1 MTSATGGEAIV
12 SGLVAHGVDTVFGL
26 PGAQIYG
33 LFDAFQQAQLKVIGA
48 RHEQACGY
56 MAYGYA
62 RSTGRPGVFS
72 VVPGPGV
79 LNAGAALL
87 TAFGSN
93 EPVLCLTGQVPT
105 QFLGKG
111 RGHLHEM
118 PDQLATL
125 RTFVKWADRV
135 EYPDIAPAMV
145 SRAFQEMLSGRR
157 GPVSLEMPWDVFTQ
171 RAEVGPA
178 KVFDPFPAPQ
188 PDPDRI
194 KAEAAQIKA
203 SKNPMIFVGSGSI
216 DASEEILELAEMIDA
231 PVVAFRSGRGIV
243 SNAHELGLT
252 MAAAYRLWPRTDL
265 MIGIGTRME
274 WPASSFRW
282 PFQPQG
288 LKSIRI
294 DIDPS
299 EMRRLTPDAAVV
311 ADARSGTRA
320 LLAAVSKAG
329 YSKSSGRRATIR
341 DASAAALQEIQKVQP
356 QMAYLN
362 ILREVLPAN
371 AIVTDELS
379 QVGFASW
386 YGFPIYEPR
395 TFITSGYQGTLGS
408 GFPTALG
415 AKVANPDRPV
425 VAITGDGGFMFGV
438 QELATAVQFNIGVV
452 TLVFNNNAYGNVRRD
467 QRERFDGRV
476 VASDLVNPDF
486 VKRAESF
493 GVGATR
499 VTSPEGFRPA
509 LEKALAA
516 GGPYLK
522 SHVTEQH
529 LQTSVSAFVHPEK
542 PKPNLMVR
550 SAHLRASRTMSMHRS
565 YFEPP

>member
-1 MTSATGGEAIV
+1 MTSMTGGQAIV
-12 SGLVAHGVDTVFGL
+12 SGLVAHGVNTVFGL

-62 RSTGRPGVFS
+62 RSSGKVGVFS

-135 EYPDIAPAMV
+135 EYPDNAPTAV
-145 SRAFQEMLSGRR
+145 SRAFQEMMSGRR
-157 GPVSLEMPWDVFTQ
+157 GPAALEMPWDVFTQ
-171 RAEVGPA
+171 RVETGAARP
-178 KVFDPFPAPQ
+178 FDLFPAPQ
-188 PDPDRI
+188 ADSERI
-194 KAEAAQIKA
+194 KDAAALIAA
-203 SKNPMIFVGSGSI
+203 SKTPMIFVGSGAI
-216 DASEEILELAEMIDA
+216 EAREEILELAEMIDA

-252 MAAAYRLWPRTDL
+252 MAAAYRLWPTTDL
-265 MIGIGTRME
+265 MIGIGTRLELPTM
-274 WPASSFRW
+274 SRW
-282 PFQPQG
+282 PYRPEG
-288 LKSIRI
+288 LKSVRI
-294 DIDPS
+294 DIDPV
-299 EMRRLTPDAAVV
+299 EMRRVPPDVAVV
-311 ADARSGTRA
+311 ADAKAATSDLRTAVARA
-320 LLAAVSKAG
+320 A
-329 YSKSSGRRATIR
+329 RRKTADRRVAIREAT
-341 DASAAALQEIQKVQP
+341 AAAQAEIQKVQP

-362 ILREVLPAN
+362 ILREVLPKDG
-371 AIVTDELS
+371 IVTDELS

-386 YGFPIYEPR
+386 YGFPIYQPH

-415 AKVANPDRPV
+415 AKVANPDKPV
-425 VAITGDGGFMFGV
+425 VAITGDGGFMFAV

-467 QRERFDGRV
+467 QVQRFGGRV

-486 VKRAESF
+486 VKLAESF
-493 GVGATR
+493 GVAASR
-499 VTSPEGFRPA
+499 VTSPGHFRTH
-509 LEKALAA
+509 LEKALAH
-516 GGPYLK
+516 GGPYLIAIEVPK
-522 SHVTEQH
+522 DSET
-529 LQTSVSAFVHPEK
+529 TPWTFIHPAR
-542 PKPNLMVR
+542 P
-550 SAHLRASRTMSMHRS
+550 
-565 YFEPP
+565 

>member
-1 MTSATGGEAIV
+1 MTPSSGGEAIV

-62 RSTGRPGVFS
+62 RSSGRPGVFS

-87 TAFGSN
+87 TAYGSN

-105 QFLGKG
+105 QYLGKG

-125 RTFVKWADRV
+125 RSFVKWADRI
-135 EYPDIAPAMV
+135 EYPDAAPTLV

-157 GPVSLEMPWDVFTQ
+157 GPVALEMPWDVFTQ
-171 RAEVGPA
+171 RAVTGASKP
-178 KVFDPFPAPQ
+178 FDLFPAPQ
-188 PDPDRI
+188 PDSERV
-194 KAEAAQIKA
+194 KAAAA
-203 SKNPMIFVGSGSI
+203 LVANSKTPMIFVGSGAI
-216 DASEEILELAEMIDA
+216 HARDEILELAELIDA

-252 MAAAYRLWPRTDL
+252 MAAAYRLWPSTDL
-265 MIGIGTRME
+265 MIGIGSRME
-274 WPASSFRW
+274 LPTMFRW
-282 PFQPQG
+282 PFRPDG
-288 LKSIRI
+288 LKSVRI

-299 EMRRLTPDAAVV
+299 EMRRFTPDAPVI
-311 ADARSGTRA
+311 ADAQAGTRE
-320 LLAAVSKAG
+320 LLAAVRKAG
-329 YSKSSGRRATIR
+329 YTKTSGRRSAIR
-341 DASAAALQEIQKVQP
+341 EASAAALRQIQKVQP

-362 ILREVLPAN
+362 ILREVLPHN

-379 QVGFASW
+379 QVGFTSW
-386 YGFPIYEPR
+386 YGFPVYEPR

-415 AKVANPDRPV
+415 AKVAHPDRPV

-486 VKRAESF
+486 VKLAESF
-493 GVGATR
+493 GVAAAR
-499 VTSPEGFRPA
+499 VTSPDTFRSA
-509 LEKALAA
+509 LEKALAH
-516 GGPYLK
+516 GGPCLIDIEVPK
-522 SHVTEQH
+522 DSE
-529 LQTSVSAFVHPEK
+529 TSPWTFIHPAK
-542 PKPNLMVR
+542 P
-550 SAHLRASRTMSMHRS
+550 
-565 YFEPP
+565 

>member
-1 MTSATGGEAIV
+1 MDQTMTSMTGGEAIV

-33 LFDAFQQAQLKVIGA
+33 LFDAFHQAQFKVIGA

-125 RTFVKWADRV
+125 KTFVKWADRI
-135 EYPDIAPAMV
+135 EYPNGAQTAV
-145 SRAFQEMLSGRR
+145 SRAFQEMMSGRR
-157 GPVSLEMPWDVFTQ
+157 GPAVLEMPWDVFTQ
-171 RAEVGPA
+171 RADAGLA
-178 KVFDPFPAPQ
+178 KPFDPFPAPL
-188 PDPDRI
+188 PDGDRI
-194 KAEAAQIKA
+194 QEAATLIAA
-203 SKNPMIFVGSGSI
+203 STRPMIFVGSGAI
-216 DASEEILELAEMIDA
+216 HAREEILELAEMIDA

-252 MAAAYRLWPRTDL
+252 MAAAYKLWPQTDL

-274 WPASSFRW
+274 LPASSFRW
-282 PFQPQG
+282 PFRPDG

-294 DIDPS
+294 DIDPV
-299 EMRRLTPDAAVV
+299 EMRRMPPDVAVV
-311 ADARSGTRA
+311 TDAKAGTRE
-320 LLAAVSKAG
+320 LLAAVRKAG
-329 YSKSSGRRATIR
+329 YRKTTGRRAVIR
-341 DASAAALQEIQKVQP
+341 EATAAAREEIQKVQP
-356 QMAYLN
+356 QIAYLN
-362 ILREVLPAN
+362 ILREVLPQD
-371 AIVTDELS
+371 AIVPDEVS

-386 YGFPIYEPR
+386 YGFPVYQPR

-415 AKVANPDRPV
+415 AKVANPGKPV
-425 VAITGDGGFMFGV
+425 VAITGDGGFMFAV
-438 QELATAVQFNIGVV
+438 QELATAVQFNISVV

-467 QRERFDGRV
+467 QLQRFDGRV

-486 VKRAESF
+486 VKLAESF
-493 GVGATR
+493 GVAAAR
-499 VTSPEGFRPA
+499 VTSPDHFRPA
-509 LEKALAA
+509 LEKALAD
-516 GGPYLK
+516 GGPYLIAIEVPK
-522 SHVTEQH
+522 DSE
-529 LQTSVSAFVHPEK
+529 VSPWSFIHPAK
-542 PKPNLMVR
+542 P
-550 SAHLRASRTMSMHRS
+550 
-565 YFEPP
+565 

>member
-1 MTSATGGEAIV
+1 MTSTTGGEAIV
-12 SGLVAHGVDTVFGL
+12 SGLLAHGIDTVFGL

-33 LFDAFQQAQLKVIGA
+33 LFDAFHQAQLKVIGA

-62 RSTGRPGVFS
+62 RSTGRASVFS

-79 LNAGAALL
+79 LNAGAAML
-87 TAFGSN
+87 TAFGAN

-105 QFLGKG
+105 AFLGKG

-125 RTFVKWADRV
+125 RTFVKWAERI
-135 EYPDIAPAMV
+135 EYPDIAPTLV

-157 GPVSLEMPWDVFTQ
+157 GPVALEMPWDVFTQ
-171 RAEVGPA
+171 RAETGAA

-188 PDPDRI
+188 PDSDRI
-194 KAEAAQIKA
+194 KDAAALISA
-203 SKNPMIFVGSGSI
+203 SRTPMIFVGSGAI
-216 DASEEILELAEMIDA
+216 HARDEILELAEAIDA

-243 SNAHELGLT
+243 SNAHELGVT
-252 MAAAYRLWPRTDL
+252 MAAAYKLWPNTDL

-274 WPASSFRW
+274 LPTMSRW
-282 PFQPQG
+282 PFRPDG
-288 LKSIRI
+288 LKSVRI

-299 EMRRLTPDAAVV
+299 EMRRLTPDV
-311 ADARSGTRA
+311 AIVSDAKAGTRE
-320 LLAAVSKAG
+320 LRAAVSKAG
-329 YSKSSGRRATIR
+329 IRKTAGRRATIR
-341 DASAAALQEIQKVQP
+341 EAAAAALREIQAVQP

-362 ILREVLPAN
+362 ILREVLPPN

-386 YGFPIYEPR
+386 YGFPVYEPR

-425 VAITGDGGFMFGV
+425 VAITGDGGFMFAV
-438 QELATAVQFNIGVV
+438 AELATAVQFNIGVI

-467 QRERFDGRV
+467 QRQRFEGRV

-486 VKRAESF
+486 VKLAESF
-493 GVGATR
+493 GVAASR
-499 VTSPEGFRPA
+499 VTSPDHFRPA
-509 LEKALAA
+509 LEKALAH
-516 GGPYLK
+516 GGPYLVDVEVPRD
-522 SHVTEQH
+522 SET
-529 LQTSVSAFVHPEK
+529 TPWTFIHPAK
-542 PKPNLMVR
+542 P
-550 SAHLRASRTMSMHRS
+550 
-565 YFEPP
+565 

>member
-1 MTSATGGEAIV
+1 MTTLTGGEAIV

-26 PGAQIYG
+26 PGAQVYG
-33 LFDAFQQAQLKVIGA
+33 LFDAFHQAQLKVIGA

-56 MAYGYA
+56 MAFGYA
-62 RSTGRPGVFS
+62 RASGRPGVFS

-79 LNAGAALL
+79 LNASAALL
-87 TAFGSN
+87 TAYGCN
-93 EPVLCLTGQVPT
+93 EPVLCVTGQVPT

-125 RTFVKWADRV
+125 RTYVKWADRI
-135 EYPDIAPAMV
+135 ETPGNAPTTV
-145 SRAFQEMLSGRR
+145 SRAFQEMTSGRR
-157 GPVSLEMPWDVFTQ
+157 GPASVEMPWDIFTQ
-171 RAEVGPA
+171 RADTCAA
-178 KVFDPFPAPQ
+178 KVLEPLPAPL
-188 PDPDRI
+188 PDPDMI
-194 KAEAAQIKA
+194 KQAAALIKG
-203 SKNPMIFVGSGSI
+203 SKAPMIFVGSGAI
-216 DASEEILELAEMIDA
+216 EAGAEILELAEMIDA

-252 MAAAYRLWPRTDL
+252 MAAAYKLWPKTDL
-265 MIGIGTRME
+265 MIGIGSRLELPTM
-274 WPASSFRW
+274 SRW
-282 PFQPQG
+282 PFRPDG

-294 DIDPS
+294 DIDPV
-299 EMRRLTPDAAVV
+299 EMRRFISDTAIV
-311 ADARSGTRA
+311 ADAKTA
-320 LLAAVSKAG
+320 TADLAAAVSKAG
-329 YSKSSGRRATIR
+329 YSKTAGRRAAIR
-341 DASAAALQEIQKVQP
+341 EATATAQQEIQRIQP

-379 QVGFASW
+379 QFGFASW

-415 AKVANPDRPV
+415 AKVANPDKPV

-486 VKRAESF
+486 VKLAESF
-493 GVGATR
+493 GVAAAR
-499 VTSPEGFRPA
+499 VTAPDQFKVA
-509 LEKALAA
+509 MEKALAH
-516 GGPYLK
+516 GGPYLI
-522 SHVTEQH
+522 SVEVTRDSE
-529 LQTSVSAFVHPEK
+529 VSPWAFIHP
-542 PKPNLMVR
+542 PKP
-550 SAHLRASRTMSMHRS
+550 
-565 YFEPP
+565 

>member
-1 MTSATGGEAIV
+1 MTSMTGGEAIV

-26 PGAQIYG
+26 PGAQVYG
-33 LFDAFQQAQLKVIGA
+33 LFDAFHQAQLKVIGA

-62 RSTGRPGVFS
+62 RSSGRPGVFS

-79 LNAGAALL
+79 LNAGAAML

-125 RTFVKWADRV
+125 RTFVKWAERI
-135 EYPDIAPAMV
+135 EYPDGAPEVV
-145 SRAFQEMLSGRR
+145 SRAFQEMMSGRR
-157 GPVSLEMPWDVFTQ
+157 GPVALEMPWDIFTA
-171 RAEVGPA
+171 RADVGAA
-178 KVFDPFPAPQ
+178 KVLEPFRAPL
-188 PDPDRI
+188 PDSDRI
-194 KAEAAQIKA
+194 KDAAALVKA
-203 SKNPMIFVGSGSI
+203 SKTAMIFVGSGAI
-216 DASEEILELAEMIDA
+216 HAREEILELAEMIDA

-252 MAAAYRLWPRTDL
+252 MAAGYRLWPETDL
-265 MIGIGTRME
+265 MIGIGTRLELPTM
-274 WPASSFRW
+274 SRW
-282 PFQPQG
+282 PYRPDG

-299 EMRRLTPDAAVV
+299 EMRRYTPDVAVISDSK
-311 ADARSGTRA
+311 AGTRE
-320 LLAAVSKAG
+320 LLAAVSTAG
-329 YSKSSGRRATIR
+329 YRKTAGRRAAIR
-341 DASAAALQEIQKVQP
+341 EATAAAQQEIQKVQP

-362 ILREVLPAN
+362 ILREVLPSN

-438 QELATAVQFNIGVV
+438 QELSTAVQFNIGVV

-467 QRERFDGRV
+467 QRTRFDGRV
-476 VASDLVNPDF
+476 VAADLVNPDF
-486 VKRAESF
+486 VKLAASF
-493 GVGATR
+493 GVAASR
-499 VTSPEGFRPA
+499 VTSPDHFRPA
-509 LEKALAA
+509 LEKALAHR
-516 GGPYLK
+516 GPSLIAIEVPRD
-522 SHVTEQH
+522 SEVTPW
-529 LQTSVSAFVHPEK
+529 TFIHPAR
-542 PKPNLMVR
+542 N
-550 SAHLRASRTMSMHRS
+550 
-565 YFEPP
+565 

>member
-1 MTSATGGEAIV
+1 MTSMTGGEAIV
-12 SGLVAHGVDTVFGL
+12 SGLVAHGVNTVFGL

-79 LNAGAALL
+79 LNAGAAML

-105 QFLGKG
+105 AFLGKG

-125 RTFVKWADRV
+125 RTFVKWAERI

-171 RAEVGPA
+171 RAEVGPS
-178 KVFDPFPAPQ
+178 KPFDLLSPPR
-188 PDPDRI
+188 PDPDHI
-194 KAEAAQIKA
+194 KSAAALIA
-203 SKNPMIFVGSGSI
+203 GSKTPMIFVGSGAI
-216 DASEEILELAEMIDA
+216 DAREEILELAEMIDA
-231 PVVAFRSGRGIV
+231 PVVAFRSGRGVV

-252 MAAAYRLWPRTDL
+252 MAAAYRLWPTTDL
-265 MIGIGTRME
+265 MIGIGTRLELPTM
-274 WPASSFRW
+274 SRW
-282 PFQPQG
+282 PYRPEG
-288 LKSIRI
+288 LKSVRI

-299 EMRRLTPDAAVV
+299 EMRRFTPDVAVV
-311 ADARSGTRA
+311 ADAKAATA
-320 LLAAVSKAG
+320 ELLAAVSKAG
-329 YSKSSGRRATIR
+329 YRKTSGRRPAIREAT
-341 DASAAALQEIQKVQP
+341 SAAHQEIQKVQP

-362 ILREVLPAN
+362 ILREVLPHN

-415 AKVANPDRPV
+415 AKVAHPDRPV

-438 QELATAVQFNIGVV
+438 QELSTAVQFKIGVV

-467 QRERFDGRV
+467 QRQRFDGRV
-476 VASDLVNPDF
+476 VAADLVNPDF
-486 VKRAESF
+486 VKLAESF
-493 GVGATR
+493 GVGAAR
-499 VTSPEGFRPA
+499 VTSPDHFRHA
-509 LEKALAA
+509 LEKALAD
-516 GGPYLK
+516 GGPYLIAIEVPRD
-522 SHVTEQH
+522 SEVTPW
-529 LQTSVSAFVHPEK
+529 TFIHPAK
-542 PKPNLMVR
+542 P
-550 SAHLRASRTMSMHRS
+550 
-565 YFEPP
+565 

>member
-1 MTSATGGEAIV
+1 MTSMTGGEAIV

-33 LFDAFQQAQLKVIGA
+33 LFDAFHQAQLKVIGA

-62 RSTGRPGVFS
+62 RSSGKPGVFS

-87 TAFGSN
+87 TAFGGN

-105 QFLGKG
+105 EFLGKG

-125 RTFVKWADRV
+125 RTFVKWAERI
-135 EYPDIAPAMV
+135 EYPDGAPTLV

-157 GPVSLEMPWDVFTQ
+157 GPAALEMPWDVFTQ
-171 RAEVGPA
+171 AADTAAVTP
-178 KVFDPFPAPQ
+178 FTPFPAPR
-188 PDPDRI
+188 PDSDRI
-194 KAEAAQIKA
+194 AKAAALIKA
-203 SKNPMIFVGSGSI
+203 AKAPMIFVGSGAI
-216 DASEEILELAEMIDA
+216 HAREEIRELAEMIDA

-252 MAAAYRLWPRTDL
+252 MAAAYKLWPQTDL

-274 WPASSFRW
+274 LPTSFRW
-282 PFQPQG
+282 PFRPDG
-288 LKSIRI
+288 LKSVRI
-294 DIDPS
+294 DIDPV
-299 EMRRLTPDAAVV
+299 EMRRVTTDVSVV
-311 ADARSGTRA
+311 ADSKAGTA
-320 LLAAVSKAG
+320 ELIAAVSKAG
-329 YSKSSGRRATIR
+329 HSRSAGRRAAIR
-341 DASAAALQEIQKVQP
+341 EASAASLKEIQQVQP

-362 ILREVLPAN
+362 VLREVLPHD

-386 YGFPIYEPR
+386 YGFPVYEPR

-415 AKVANPDRPV
+415 AKVANPDKPV

-467 QRERFDGRV
+467 QQQRFDGRV

-486 VKRAESF
+486 VKLAESF
-493 GVGATR
+493 GVGAIR
-499 VTSPEGFRPA
+499 VTAPDQFRGA

-516 GGPYLK
+516 GGPYLIDIEVPRD
-522 SHVTEQH
+522 SEVTPW
-529 LQTSVSAFVHPEK
+529 TFIHPAR
-542 PKPNLMVR
+542 P
-550 SAHLRASRTMSMHRS
+550 
-565 YFEPP
+565 

>member
-1 MTSATGGEAIV
+1 MTKQTGGEAIV
-12 SGLVAHGVDTVFGL
+12 GGLVAHGVDTVFGL

-79 LNAGAALL
+79 LTAGAALL
-87 TAFGSN
+87 TAHGAN

-125 RTFVKWADRV
+125 RSFVKWAERI
-135 EYPDIAPAMV
+135 EYPDAAPALV

-157 GPVSLEMPWDVFTQ
+157 GPVALEMPWDVFTQ
-171 RAEVGPA
+171 RADVGVSKP
-178 KVFDPFPAPQ
+178 FDLLAPPL
-188 PDPDRI
+188 PDTDRV
-194 KAEAAQIKA
+194 KDAAALVAA
-203 SKNPMIFVGSGSI
+203 SKAPMIFVGSGAI
-216 DASEEILELAEMIDA
+216 HAADEILELAELIDA

-252 MAAAYRLWPRTDL
+252 MAAAYRLWANTDL
-265 MIGIGTRME
+265 MIGIGTRLELTTM
-274 WPASSFRW
+274 SRW
-282 PFQPQG
+282 PYRPEG
-288 LKSIRI
+288 LKCIRI

-299 EMRRLTPDAAVV
+299 EMRRYTPDIAVI
-311 ADARSGTRA
+311 ADAQAGTRE
-320 LLAAVSKAG
+320 LLAAVRKRG
-329 YSKSSGRRATIR
+329 YSKTKDRRAAIR
-341 DASAAALQEIQKVQP
+341 DASAAALKQIQSIQP

-362 ILREVLPAN
+362 ILRDVLPDN

-386 YGFPIYEPR
+386 YGFPVYQPR

-415 AKVANPDRPV
+415 AKVAHPDTPV

-467 QRERFDGRV
+467 QIKVFDGRV
-476 VASDLVNPDF
+476 VAADLVNPDF
-486 VKRAESF
+486 VKLAESF
-493 GVGATR
+493 GAGAAR
-499 VTSPEGFRPA
+499 VSSPQTFRPV
-509 LEKALAA
+509 LERAIAD
-516 GGPYLK
+516 GGPYVIVVEVPRD
-522 SHVTEQH
+522 SEASPWPFIHT
-529 LQTSVSAFVHPEK
+529 AK
-542 PKPNLMVR
+542 P
-550 SAHLRASRTMSMHRS
+550 
-565 YFEPP
+565 

>member
-1 MTSATGGEAIV
+1 M
-12 SGLVAHGVDTVFGL
+12 
-26 PGAQIYG
+26 
-33 LFDAFQQAQLKVIGA
+33 AF
-48 RHEQACGY
+48 
-56 MAYGYA
+56 GYA
-62 RSTGRPGVFS
+62 RSSGRPGVFS

-87 TAFGSN
+87 TAFGCN
-93 EPVLCLTGQVPT
+93 EPVLCVTGQVPT

-125 RTFVKWADRV
+125 RTYVKWADRI
-135 EYPDIAPAMV
+135 EYPASAPTVVA
-145 SRAFQEMLSGRR
+145 RAFQEMMSGRR
-157 GPVSLEMPWDVFTQ
+157 GPASVEMPWDVFTQ
-171 RAEVGPA
+171 RAATAAAEVLAPL
-178 KVFDPFPAPQ
+178 PAPQ
-188 PDPDRI
+188 PDPDLVRQAAALI
-194 KAEAAQIKA
+194 RNSKA
-203 SKNPMIFVGSGSI
+203 PMIFVGSGAI
-216 DASEEILELAEMIDA
+216 EAGEEILELAEMIDA

-265 MIGIGTRME
+265 MIAIGTRAE
-274 WPASSFRW
+274 LPASGFRW
-282 PFQPQG
+282 PYQPAG

-294 DIDPS
+294 DIDPV
-299 EMRRLTPDAAVV
+299 EMRRMTADTAIV
-311 ADARSGTRA
+311 ADAKAATA
-320 LLAAVSKAG
+320 DLAAAVRKAG
-329 YSKSSGRRATIR
+329 TSKSAGRRAAIR
-341 DASAAALQEIQKVQP
+341 EATAVALDEIQRIQP
-356 QMAYLN
+356 QMAYLD
-362 ILREVLPAN
+362 ILREVLPPN

-386 YGFPIYEPR
+386 YGFPVYQPR

-415 AKVANPDRPV
+415 AKVANPDTPV

-486 VKRAESF
+486 VRLAESF
-493 GVGATR
+493 GVAAAR
-499 VTSPEGFRPA
+499 VTSPDQFKPA
-509 LEKALAA
+509 LEKALAH
-516 GGPYLK
+516 GGPSLI
-522 SHVTEQH
+522 SIEMPRD
-529 LQTSVSAFVHPEK
+529 SEVSPWAFIHP
-542 PKPNLMVR
+542 PKP
-550 SAHLRASRTMSMHRS
+550 
-565 YFEPP
+565 

>member
-1 MTSATGGEAIV
+1 MPLSTGGEAIV
-12 SGLVAHGVDTVFGL
+12 SGLVAHGVNTVFGL

-33 LFDAFQQAQLKVIGA
+33 LFDAFQQAQLTVIGA

-56 MAYGYA
+56 MAFGYA
-62 RSTGRPGVFS
+62 RASGKPGVFS

-87 TAFGSN
+87 TAFGAN

-105 QFLGKG
+105 DFLGKG

-125 RTFVKWADRV
+125 RTFVKWADRI
-135 EYPDIAPAMV
+135 EYPANAPAKV
-145 SRAFQEMLSGRR
+145 ARAFQEMLSGRR

-171 RAEVGPA
+171 RVKAGPAEV
-178 KVFDPFPAPQ
+178 FDRFPAPE
-188 PDPDRI
+188 PDPGQL
-194 KAEAAQIKA
+194 KSAARLIAA
-203 SKNPMIFVGSGSI
+203 SKAPMIFVGSGAI
-216 DASEEILELAEMIDA
+216 HAGDEILELAELIDA

-252 MAAAYRLWPRTDL
+252 MAAAYRLWPTTDL
-265 MIGIGTRME
+265 MIGIGTRLELPTM
-274 WPASSFRW
+274 SRW
-282 PFQPQG
+282 PYRPGG

-294 DIDPS
+294 DIDPV
-299 EMRRLTPDAAVV
+299 EMRRYAPDAAVV
-311 ADARSGTRA
+311 TDAKAGTSG
-320 LLAAVSKAG
+320 LLATVRKSG
-329 YSKSSGRRATIR
+329 YAKTSGRRVAIR
-341 DASAAALQEIQKVQP
+341 EASAAALEEIQKIQP

-362 ILREVLPAN
+362 ILRDVLPSN

-395 TFITSGYQGTLGS
+395 TFISSGYQGTLGS

-415 AKVANPDRPV
+415 AKVAHPDRPV

-438 QELATAVQFNIGVV
+438 QELATAVQFKIGVV
-452 TLVFNNNAYGNVRRD
+452 VLVFNNNSYGNVRRD
-467 QRERFDGRV
+467 QRERFEGRI

-486 VKRAESF
+486 VKLAESF
-493 GVGATR
+493 GVGAAR
-499 VTSPEGFRPA
+499 ITSPEGFQPA
-509 LEKALAA
+509 LEKALAD
-516 GGPYLK
+516 GGPYLIDIEVPRD
-522 SHVTEQH
+522 SE
-529 LQTSVSAFVHPEK
+529 VSPWAFIHPAK
-542 PKPNLMVR
+542 P
-550 SAHLRASRTMSMHRS
+550 
-565 YFEPP
+565 

>member
-1 MTSATGGEAIV
+1 MSSATGGEAIV

-62 RSTGRPGVFS
+62 RSSGKPGVFS

-125 RTFVKWADRV
+125 RTFVKWADRI
-135 EYPDIAPAMV
+135 EYPDMAPALV

-157 GPVSLEMPWDVFTQ
+157 GPVALEMPWDVFTQ
-171 RAEVGPA
+171 RADIGPA
-178 KVFDPFPAPQ
+178 KPFEPLPAPK
-188 PDPDRI
+188 PDRERI
-194 KAEAAQIKA
+194 KAAATLIA
-203 SKNPMIFVGSGSI
+203 NSKMPMIFVGSGAI
-216 DASEEILELAEMIDA
+216 HAREEILELAEMIDA

-252 MAAAYRLWPRTDL
+252 MAAAYKLWPQTDL

-274 WPASSFRW
+274 LPASSFRW
-282 PFQPQG
+282 PFQPSG

-294 DIDPS
+294 DIDPA

-311 ADARSGTRA
+311 ADAQAGTSE
-320 LLAAVSKAG
+320 LLAAVRRAG
-329 YSKSSGRRATIR
+329 YSKTRGRRTAIR
-341 DASAAALQEIQKVQP
+341 EASATALQEIQKIQP

-362 ILREVLPAN
+362 ILREVLPHN

-415 AKVANPDRPV
+415 AKIANPDRPV

-486 VKRAESF
+486 VKLAESF
-493 GVGATR
+493 GVGAAR
-499 VTSPEGFRPA
+499 VTSPDMFRPA
-509 LEKALAA
+509 LEKALAD
-516 GGPYLK
+516 GGPYLIAIEVPK
-522 SHVTEQH
+522 DSEI
-529 LQTSVSAFVHPEK
+529 SPWAFIHPAK
-542 PKPNLMVR
+542 P
-550 SAHLRASRTMSMHRS
+550 
-565 YFEPP
+565 

>member
-1 MTSATGGEAIV
+1 MTSTSGGEAIV

-33 LFDAFQQAQLKVIGA
+33 LFDAFHQAQLKVIGA

-56 MAYGYA
+56 MAFGYA
-62 RSTGRPGVFS
+62 RSSGRPGVFS

-87 TAFGSN
+87 TAFGAN

-105 QFLGKG
+105 AFLGKG

-125 RTFVKWADRV
+125 RTFLKWAERI
-135 EYPDIAPAMV
+135 EYPDAAPAMV

-171 RAEVGPA
+171 RADVAPS
-178 KVFDPFPAPQ
+178 KPFDLFPAPQ
-188 PDPDRI
+188 PDTERV
-194 KAEAAQIKA
+194 KAAAALIA
-203 SKNPMIFVGSGSI
+203 DSKTPMIFVGSGAI
-216 DASEEILELAEMIDA
+216 HARDEILELAELIDA

-252 MAAAYRLWPRTDL
+252 MAAAYKLWPHTDL
-265 MIGIGTRME
+265 MIGIGTRLELPTM
-274 WPASSFRW
+274 SRW
-282 PFQPQG
+282 PYRPDG
-288 LKSIRI
+288 LKSVRI
-294 DIDPS
+294 DIDPV
-299 EMRRLTPDAAVV
+299 EMRRFISDAAIV
-311 ADARSGTRA
+311 ADAQAGTRE
-320 LLAAVSKAG
+320 LLAAVRKAG
-329 YSKSSGRRATIR
+329 YKKTSGRRAVIR
-341 DASAAALQEIQKVQP
+341 EATAAAQQEIQRIQP
-356 QMAYLN
+356 QMSYLK
-362 ILREVLPAN
+362 ILREVLPSN

-386 YGFPIYEPR
+386 YGFPVYEPR
-395 TFITSGYQGTLGS
+395 TFISSGYQGTLGA

-438 QELATAVQFNIGVV
+438 QELSTAVQYKIGVV

-467 QRERFDGRV
+467 QHERFAGRV
-476 VASDLVNPDF
+476 VAADLVNPDF
-486 VKRAESF
+486 VKLAESF
-493 GVGATR
+493 GAGAAR

-509 LEKALAA
+509 LEKALAD
-516 GGPYLK
+516 GGPY
-522 SHVTEQH
+522 VI
-529 LQTSVSAFVHPEK
+529 SVEVPTGSETNPWAFIHP
-542 PKPNLMVR
+542 PKP
-550 SAHLRASRTMSMHRS
+550 
-565 YFEPP
+565 

>member
-1 MTSATGGEAIV
+1 
-12 SGLVAHGVDTVFGL
+12 
-26 PGAQIYG
+26 
-33 LFDAFQQAQLKVIGA
+33 
-48 RHEQACGY
+48 
-56 MAYGYA
+56 
-62 RSTGRPGVFS
+62 
-72 VVPGPGV
+72 
-79 LNAGAALL
+79 
-87 TAFGSN
+87 
-93 EPVLCLTGQVPT
+93 VLCLTGQVPT
-105 QFLGKG
+105 NFLGKG

-125 RTFVKWADRV
+125 RTFVKWADRI
-135 EYPDIAPAMV
+135 EYPDAAPAMV

-157 GPVSLEMPWDVFTQ
+157 GPASLEMPWDVFTQ
-171 RAEVGPA
+171 RAETGPA
-178 KVFDPFPAPQ
+178 KVFDPFPAPL
-188 PDPDRI
+188 PDPDRV
-194 KAEAAQIKA
+194 KAAAALIA
-203 SKNPMIFVGSGSI
+203 GSKTPMIFVGSGAI
-216 DASEEILELAEMIDA
+216 DGRDEILELAELIDA

-252 MAAAYRLWPRTDL
+252 MAAAYRLWPKTDL

-274 WPASSFRW
+274 LPASTFRW

-299 EMRRLTPDAAVV
+299 EMRRMTPDAAVV
-311 ADARSGTRA
+311 ADAQAGTRD
-320 LLAAVSKAG
+320 LLAAVRKIG
-329 YSKSSGRRATIR
+329 YSKTSGRRAAIR
-341 DASAAALQEIQKVQP
+341 EASAAALREIQSVQP

-362 ILREVLPAN
+362 ILREVLPQN

-386 YGFPIYEPR
+386 YGFAVYEPR

-486 VKRAESF
+486 VKLAESF
-493 GVGATR
+493 GVGAAR
-499 VTSPEGFRPA
+499 VTSPDQFRPV
-509 LEKALAA
+509 LEKVLAD
-516 GGPYLK
+516 GGPYVIAIEVPTD
-522 SHVTEQH
+522 SE
-529 LQTSVSAFVHPEK
+529 VSPWAFIHPAK
-542 PKPNLMVR
+542 NN
-550 SAHLRASRTMSMHRS
+550 
-565 YFEPP
+565 

>member
-1 MTSATGGEAIV
+1 MTLVTGGEAIV
-12 SGLVAHGVDTVFGL
+12 SGLVTHGVDTVFGL

-125 RTFVKWADRV
+125 RTFVKWAERI
-135 EYPDIAPAMV
+135 EYPDAAPTLV
-145 SRAFQEMLSGRR
+145 SRAFQEMMSGRR
-157 GPVSLEMPWDVFTQ
+157 GPVALEMPWDVFTQ
-171 RAEVGPA
+171 RAEIGAA
-178 KVFDPFPAPQ
+178 KPFDLFPAPR
-188 PDPDRI
+188 PDTERV
-194 KAEAAQIKA
+194 KVAATLIAA
-203 SKNPMIFVGSGSI
+203 SKTPMIFVGSGAI
-216 DASEEILELAEMIDA
+216 HAREEILELAELIDA

-252 MAAAYRLWPRTDL
+252 MAAAYRLWPTTDL

-274 WPASSFRW
+274 LPASSFRW
-282 PFQPQG
+282 PFQPAG
-288 LKSIRI
+288 LRSVRI

-299 EMRRLTPDAAVV
+299 EMRRLAPDAPVV
-311 ADARSGTRA
+311 ADAKAGTRE
-320 LLAAVSKAG
+320 LLAVVRNAG
-329 YSKSSGRRATIR
+329 YTKTRGRRAAIR
-341 DASAAALQEIQKVQP
+341 EATAAALQEIQNVQP

-362 ILREVLPAN
+362 ILREVLPHN

-386 YGFPIYEPR
+386 YGFPVYEPR

-408 GFPTALG
+408 GFSTALG
-415 AKVANPDRPV
+415 AKVANPNRPV

-486 VKRAESF
+486 VKLAESF
-493 GVGATR
+493 GVSAAR
-499 VTSPEGFRPA
+499 VTAPEAFRPA
-509 LEKALAA
+509 LEKALAD
-516 GGPYLK
+516 GGPYLIAIEVPK
-522 SHVTEQH
+522 DSE
-529 LQTSVSAFVHPEK
+529 VSPWKFIHPAK
-542 PKPNLMVR
+542 P
-550 SAHLRASRTMSMHRS
+550 
-565 YFEPP
+565 

>member
-1 MTSATGGEAIV
+1 MTSTSGGEAIV
-12 SGLVAHGVDTVFGL
+12 NGLVAHGVDTVFGL

-33 LFDAFQQAQLKVIGA
+33 LFDAFHQAQLKVIGA

-62 RSTGRPGVFS
+62 RATGRPGVFS

-87 TAFGSN
+87 NAYGSN

-105 QFLGKG
+105 AFLGKG

-118 PDQLATL
+118 PDQLGTL
-125 RTFVKWADRV
+125 RTFVKWAERI
-135 EYPDIAPAMV
+135 EYPDAAPAVV

-171 RAEVGPA
+171 RAEVGAA
-178 KVFDPFPAPQ
+178 KVFEPFPAPQ

-194 KAEAAQIKA
+194 KAAAALIKG
-203 SKNPMIFVGSGSI
+203 SKRPMIFVGSGAI
-216 DASEEILELAEMIDA
+216 HARDEILELAEMIDA
-231 PVVAFRSGRGIV
+231 PAVAFRSGRGIV

-252 MAAAYRLWPRTDL
+252 MAAAYRLWPTTDL
-265 MIGIGTRME
+265 MIGIGTRLELPTMT
-274 WPASSFRW
+274 RW
-282 PFQPQG
+282 PYRPDG

-294 DIDPS
+294 DIDPT
-299 EMRRLTPDAAVV
+299 EMRRYVPDTAVV
-311 ADARSGTRA
+311 ADAKAGTA
-320 LLAAVSKAG
+320 DLVAAVKKAG
-329 YSKSSGRRATIR
+329 YSKTSGRRATIR
-341 DASAAALQEIQKVQP
+341 EATAAAHQEIQKVQP

-362 ILREVLPAN
+362 ILREVLPPN

-395 TFITSGYQGTLGS
+395 TFISSGYQGTLGS

-415 AKVANPDRPV
+415 AKVAHPDRPV
-425 VAITGDGGFMFGV
+425 VAITGDGGFMFAV
-438 QELATAVQFNIGVV
+438 QELSTAVQFKIGVV
-452 TLVFNNNAYGNVRRD
+452 TLIFNNNAYGNVRRD

-486 VKRAESF
+486 VKLAESF
-493 GVGATR
+493 GVGAAR
-499 VTSPEGFRPA
+499 VTSPDHFRLA
-509 LEKALAA
+509 LEKALAD
-516 GGPYLK
+516 GGPYVIAIEVPTD
-522 SHVTEQH
+522 SE
-529 LQTSVSAFVHPEK
+529 VSPWTFIHPTR
-542 PKPNLMVR
+542 N
-550 SAHLRASRTMSMHRS
+550 A
-565 YFEPP
+565 